1 MTYELE
7 RQIKQLKSERDS
19 HVRWLKPELDR
30 INQSIQNLQDQ
41 IEGLQ
46 GRVLALESADQDRR
60 STSKSL

>member
-19 HVRWLKPELDR
+19 HARWLKPELDR

-46 GRVLALESADQDRR
+46 GRVLALEAADQDR
-60 STSKSL
+60 